1 MLHAIVIM
9 FPTTIKRLTVHVLM
23 LKLSCSTGR
32 TTAECT
38 LMLLITNHWQ
48 KQQQQ
53 QQQPRMIGYRFLQ
66 QTSPAAAP
74 RMRAVKPD
82 VLPIHPGNGAY
93 ATEPT
98 MDGRTMQTFFSF
110 SSGFMTLRSD
120 MFFARK

>member
-1 MLHAIVIM
+1 
-9 FPTTIKRLTVHVLM
+9 
-23 LKLSCSTGR
+23 
-32 TTAECT
+32 
-38 LMLLITNHWQ
+38 MLLIAFLQQ
-48 KQQQQ
+48 KQQH
-53 QQQPRMIGYRFLQ
+53 QQQPRTTSYRFLQ
-66 QTSPAAAP
+66 QASPAAAP
-74 RMRAVKPD
+74 RMRAVKPE